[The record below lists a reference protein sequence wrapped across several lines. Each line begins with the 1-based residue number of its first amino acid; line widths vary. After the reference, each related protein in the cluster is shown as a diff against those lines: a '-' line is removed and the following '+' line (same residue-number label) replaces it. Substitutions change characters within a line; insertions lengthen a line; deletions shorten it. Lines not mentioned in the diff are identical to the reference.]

1 MSKTEEKGRKRRKAN
16 DRNYRCGTWKFSD
29 RDHERSKPH
38 CRKSEHIKA
47 VDFVKGMSS
56 QELKQKLEEQME
68 ALGTSEILV
77 MTDLLGGTPFN
88 VASGIK
94 TESEK
99 SIKVLAGTN
108 LAMAVEAIFCREL
121 MGLEELAEIIRQSAK
136 DGVED
141 FDSLGNDDEMIFED
155 GV

>member
-1 MSKTEEKGRKRRKAN
+1 MIGIIVAGHGNFPTGIMTAVSLIAGN
-16 DRNYRCGTWKFSD
+16 
-29 RDHERSKPH
+29 P
-38 CRKSEHIKA
+38 EHIKA

-94 TESEK
+94 TESGK

-108 LAMAVEAIFCREL
+108 LAMAVEAIFSREL

>member
-1 MSKTEEKGRKRRKAN
+1 MIGIIVAGHGNFPTGIMSAVSLIAGN
-16 DRNYRCGTWKFSD
+16 
-29 RDHERSKPH
+29 P
-38 CRKSEHIKA
+38 EHIKA

-99 SIKVLAGTN
+99 KY
-108 LAMAVEAIFCREL
+108 
-121 MGLEELAEIIRQSAK
+121 QSAGRNEPGYGSGSNLLQRA
-136 DGVED
+136 DGIGRTGRNYQAERKRWCGG
-141 FDSLGNDDEMIFED
+141 F
-155 GV
+155 

>member
-1 MSKTEEKGRKRRKAN
+1 MIGIIVAGHGNFPTGIMSAVSLIAGNPEN
-16 DRNYRCGTWKFSD
+16 
-29 RDHERSKPH
+29 
-38 CRKSEHIKA
+38 IKA

-94 TESEK
+94 TESGK

-108 LAMAVEAIFCREL
+108 LAMAVEAIFSREL

-141 FDSLGNDDEMIFED
+141 FDSLGSDDEMIFED

>member
-1 MSKTEEKGRKRRKAN
+1 MIGIIVAGHGNFPTGIMSAVSLIAG
-16 DRNYRCGTWKFSD
+16 
-29 RDHERSKPH
+29 HP
-38 CRKSEHIKA
+38 EHIKA

>member
-1 MSKTEEKGRKRRKAN
+1 MIGIIVAGHGNFPTGIMSAVSLIAGN
-16 DRNYRCGTWKFSD
+16 
-29 RDHERSKPH
+29 P
-38 CRKSEHIKA
+38 EHIKA

-68 ALGTSEILV
+68 ALGTEILV

-94 TESEK
+94 TESGK

-108 LAMAVEAIFCREL
+108 LAMAVEAIFSREL

>member
-1 MSKTEEKGRKRRKAN
+1 MIGIIVAGHGNFPTGIMSAVSLIAGN
-16 DRNYRCGTWKFSD
+16 
-29 RDHERSKPH
+29 P
-38 CRKSEHIKA
+38 EHIKA

-77 MTDLLGGTPFN
+77 MTDLGGTPFN

-94 TESEK
+94 TESGK

-108 LAMAVEAIFCREL
+108 LAMAVEAIFSREL

>member
-1 MSKTEEKGRKRRKAN
+1 MIGIIVAGHGNFPTGIMSAVSLIAGN
-16 DRNYRCGTWKFSD
+16 
-29 RDHERSKPH
+29 P
-38 CRKSEHIKA
+38 EHIKA

-94 TESEK
+94 TESGK
-99 SIKVLAGTN
+99 SIKV
-108 LAMAVEAIFCREL
+108 EAIFSREL

>member
-1 MSKTEEKGRKRRKAN
+1 M
-16 DRNYRCGTWKFSD
+16 
-29 RDHERSKPH
+29 
-38 CRKSEHIKA
+38 
-47 VDFVKGMSS
+47 KGMSS

-94 TESEK
+94 TESGK

-108 LAMAVEAIFCREL
+108 LAMAVEAIFSREL

>member
-1 MSKTEEKGRKRRKAN
+1 M
-16 DRNYRCGTWKFSD
+16 
-29 RDHERSKPH
+29 
-38 CRKSEHIKA
+38 
-47 VDFVKGMSS
+47 KGMSS

-94 TESEK
+94 TESGK

-108 LAMAVEAIFCREL
+108 LAM
-121 MGLEELAEIIRQSAK
+121 AEIIRQSAK

>member
-1 MSKTEEKGRKRRKAN
+1 MIGIIVAGHGNFPTGIMSAVSLIAGN
-16 DRNYRCGTWKFSD
+16 
-29 RDHERSKPH
+29 P
-38 CRKSEHIKA
+38 EHIKA

-94 TESEK
+94 TES
-99 SIKVLAGTN
+99 AGRNEPGYGSGSN
-108 LAMAVEAIFCREL
+108 LFQRADGIGRTGRNYQAERKRWCG
-121 MGLEELAEIIRQSAK
+121 GL
-136 DGVED
+136 
-141 FDSLGNDDEMIFED
+141 
-155 GV
+155 

>member
-1 MSKTEEKGRKRRKAN
+1 MIGIIVAGHGNFPTGIMSASLIAGN
-16 DRNYRCGTWKFSD
+16 
-29 RDHERSKPH
+29 P
-38 CRKSEHIKA
+38 EHIKA

-94 TESEK
+94 TESGK

-108 LAMAVEAIFCREL
+108 LAMAVEAIFSREL

>member
-1 MSKTEEKGRKRRKAN
+1 
-16 DRNYRCGTWKFSD
+16 
-29 RDHERSKPH
+29 
-38 CRKSEHIKA
+38 
-47 VDFVKGMSS
+47 
-56 QELKQKLEEQME
+56 ME

-108 LAMAVEAIFCREL
+108 LAMASGSNLLKR
-121 MGLEELAEIIRQSAK
+121 S
-136 DGVED
+136 
-141 FDSLGNDDEMIFED
+141 
-155 GV
+155 

>member
-1 MSKTEEKGRKRRKAN
+1 MIGIIVAGHGNFPTGIMSAVSLIAGN
-16 DRNYRCGTWKFSD
+16 
-29 RDHERSKPH
+29 P
-38 CRKSEHIKA
+38 EHIKA

-94 TESEK
+94 TESGK

-108 LAMAVEAIFCREL
+108 LAMAVNWQKLSGRAQKMVWRTL
-121 MGLEELAEIIRQSAK
+121 TVLEMMMR
-136 DGVED
+136 
-141 FDSLGNDDEMIFED
+141 
-155 GV
+155 

>member
-1 MSKTEEKGRKRRKAN
+1 MIGIIVAGHGNFPTGIMSAVSLIAGN
-16 DRNYRCGTWKFSD
+16 
-29 RDHERSKPH
+29 P
-38 CRKSEHIKA
+38 EHIKA

-77 MTDLLGGTPFN
+77 MTDLLGG
-88 VASGIK
+88 G
-94 TESEK
+94 K

-108 LAMAVEAIFCREL
+108 LAMAVEAIFSREL

-141 FDSLGNDDEMIFED
+141 FDSLGSDDEMIFED

>member
-1 MSKTEEKGRKRRKAN
+1 MIGIIVAGHGNFPTGIMSAVSLIAGN
-16 DRNYRCGTWKFSD
+16 
-29 RDHERSKPH
+29 P
-38 CRKSEHIKA
+38 EHIKA

-94 TESEK
+94 TESGK

-108 LAMAVEAIFCREL
+108 LAMAVEAIFSREL

-141 FDSLGNDDEMIFED
+141 FDSL
-155 GV
+155 

>member
-1 MSKTEEKGRKRRKAN
+1 MIGIIVAGHGNFPTGIMSAVSLIAGN
-16 DRNYRCGTWKFSD
+16 
-29 RDHERSKPH
+29 P
-38 CRKSEHIKA
+38 EHIKA

-56 QELKQKLEEQME
+56 QELKEQME

-94 TESEK
+94 TESGK

-108 LAMAVEAIFCREL
+108 LAMAVEAIFSREL

>member
-1 MSKTEEKGRKRRKAN
+1 MIGIIVAGHGNFPTGIMSAVSLIAGN
-16 DRNYRCGTWKFSD
+16 
-29 RDHERSKPH
+29 P
-38 CRKSEHIKA
+38 EHM
-47 VDFVKGMSS
+47 KGMSS

-94 TESEK
+94 TESGK

-108 LAMAVEAIFCREL
+108 LAMAVEAIFSREL

>member
-1 MSKTEEKGRKRRKAN
+1 MIGIIVAGHGNFPTGIMSAVSLIAGN
-16 DRNYRCGTWKFSD
+16 
-29 RDHERSKPH
+29 P
-38 CRKSEHIKA
+38 EHIKA

-94 TESEK
+94 TESGK

-108 LAMAVEAIFCREL
+108 LAMAVEAIFSREL
-121 MGLEELAEIIRQSAK
+121 MGLEELEIIRQSAK

>member
-1 MSKTEEKGRKRRKAN
+1 MIGIIVAGHGNFPTGIMSAVSLIAGN
-16 DRNYRCGTWKFSD
+16 
-29 RDHERSKPH
+29 P
-38 CRKSEHIKA
+38 EHIKA

-56 QELKQKLEEQME
+56 QKLEEQME

-94 TESEK
+94 TESGK

-108 LAMAVEAIFCREL
+108 LAMAVEAIFSREL

>member
-1 MSKTEEKGRKRRKAN
+1 
-16 DRNYRCGTWKFSD
+16 
-29 RDHERSKPH
+29 
-38 CRKSEHIKA
+38 
-47 VDFVKGMSS
+47 MSS

-141 FDSLGNDDEMIFED
+141 FDSLGNDDEMIFETVSD
-155 GV
+155 RKEGNHD

>member
-1 MSKTEEKGRKRRKAN
+1 MIGIIVAGHGNFPTGIMSAVSLIAGN
-16 DRNYRCGTWKFSD
+16 
-29 RDHERSKPH
+29 P
-38 CRKSEHIKA
+38 EHIKA

-56 QELKQKLEEQME
+56 QELKQKLEEQM
-68 ALGTSEILV
+68 V

-94 TESEK
+94 TESGK

-108 LAMAVEAIFCREL
+108 LAMAVEAIFSREL

>member
-1 MSKTEEKGRKRRKAN
+1 MIGIIVAGHGNFPTGIMS
-16 DRNYRCGTWKFSD
+16 
-29 RDHERSKPH
+29 
-38 CRKSEHIKA
+38 A
-47 VDFVKGMSS
+47 VSLM
-56 QELKQKLEEQME
+56 
-68 ALGTSEILV
+68 
-77 MTDLLGGTPFN
+77 
-88 VASGIK
+88 
-94 TESEK
+94 
-99 SIKVLAGTN
+99 AGTN

>member
-1 MSKTEEKGRKRRKAN
+1 
-16 DRNYRCGTWKFSD
+16 
-29 RDHERSKPH
+29 
-38 CRKSEHIKA
+38 
-47 VDFVKGMSS
+47 
-56 QELKQKLEEQME
+56 ME

-94 TESEK
+94 TESGK

-108 LAMAVEAIFCREL
+108 LAMAVEAIFSREL

-136 DGVED
+136 DGVQD

>member
-1 MSKTEEKGRKRRKAN
+1 MRDMEFRQ
-16 DRNYRCGTWKFSD
+16 
-29 RDHERSKPH
+29 DHERSKLIAGNP
-38 CRKSEHIKA
+38 EHIKA
-47 VDFVKGMSS
+47 VDFVKGNVLTGIKT
-56 QELKQKLEEQME
+56 EVRR
-68 ALGTSEILV
+68 ADGGAGDSEILV

-94 TESEK
+94 TESGK

-108 LAMAVEAIFCREL
+108 LAMAVEAIFSREL